1 IHGLAEALRVAG
13 YEVTVDIDDT
23 PRDPAQVRADQAA
36 RLADRKR
43 ALEAKAARQL
53 AEAEAHDQR
62 ARQIADLIP
71 LGQPILLGHHSQRRA
86 ERDQERIVRHTAKAA
101 EGYRQAA
108 ETARRA
114 AAVGE
119 AAAYSATPQVTAR
132 RIERT
137 EAELRRIDR
146 ELHGSTRQ
154 FRTAA
159 GEVYRV

>member
-1 IHGLAEALRVAG
+1 
-13 YEVTVDIDDT
+13 
-23 PRDPAQVRADQAA
+23 
-36 RLADRKR
+36 
-43 ALEAKAARQL
+43 
-53 AEAEAHDQR
+53 DQR

-114 AAVGE
+114 AAVGQD
-119 AAAYSATPQVTAR
+119 AAYSATPQVTAR

-159 GEVYRV
+159 GEVYRVEVQEPATGDRRERLLARRAQLVSQLAYDRAQLKAAEAVGRYV